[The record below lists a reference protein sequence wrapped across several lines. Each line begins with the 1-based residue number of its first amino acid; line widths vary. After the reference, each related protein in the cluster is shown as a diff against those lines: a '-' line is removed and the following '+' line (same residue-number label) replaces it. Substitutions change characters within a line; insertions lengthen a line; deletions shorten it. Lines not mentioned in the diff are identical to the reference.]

1 MLYKEYVYFQVEPS
15 EMTIVNRIT
24 EGLDHLGVL
33 TALDGK
39 KGIACLRTT
48 EDTAVEARR
57 LLSDLPVSVRLLT
70 YEDIVKTFGID
81 KA

>member
-39 KGIACLRTT
+39 KGRYGCRGSSFVVGFTRFRTL
-48 EDTAVEARR
+48 AYV
-57 LLSDLPVSVRLLT
+57 
-70 YEDIVKTFGID
+70 
-81 KA
+81 

>member
-1 MLYKEYVYFQVEPS
+1 VLYKEYVYFQVEPS
-15 EMTIVNRIT
+15 EMTLVNRIT

-48 EDTAVEARR
+48 EDTAEARR

>member
-15 EMTIVNRIT
+15 EMTLVNRIT

-48 EDTAVEARR
+48 EDTAVCCRIYPFPYACLRMKI
-57 LLSDLPVSVRLLT
+57 L
-70 YEDIVKTFGID
+70 
-81 KA
+81 

>member
-15 EMTIVNRIT
+15 EMTLVNRIT

-39 KGIACLRTT
+39 QGIACLRTT

-57 LLSDLPVSVRLLT
+57 LLSDLPVFVRLLT

-81 KA
+81 KE

>member
-1 MLYKEYVYFQVEPS
+1 M
-15 EMTIVNRIT
+15 
-24 EGLDHLGVL
+24 GVL